1 MIISHGAAAGARE
14 PVNEGTDCRMP
25 SHPPPCA
32 PLPPPP
38 LLPPATPPAPT
49 SAGVQPE
56 TGTGGGEERNTIH
69 PHTCMDKWHL
79 YVREPSKAGTS
90 TLIY

>member
-56 TGTGGGEERNTIH
+56 TGTGGGEERNAIFTRTHAWTNGI
-69 PHTCMDKWHL
+69 CMYGSRRRL
-79 YVREPSKAGTS
+79 GQA
-90 TLIY
+90 L